1 MGRGINKALR
11 LFKKSKIEDIKSG
24 KEKSFTDLKTFKSLF
39 KRKFAPLYKQKVE
52 EVNLKQFKADW
63 EYKSGMNL
71 DAPVGLSKEEKEGI
85 LKGHYTKRELKN
97 LARKISGGN
106 KEMQKWLTGVKFNEK
121 GEIIGGKGYRKNKRI
136 IAGEVSEAYDKMKG
150 GVHDKYRFKDP
161 FDEGWTQSLD
171 RPSLPKEVWDEEYNP
186 TPPPITPPTVDLIT
200 PEITPTKLDI
210 DIDKYSLEKSVRT
223 KTTDGRPMTPWEI
236 WFGQQPPGT
245 TQKYPGDSGTP
256 NSKPVPP
263 GEFSIEFIPGISGTP
278 PTTTTQTNYIVTK
291 NGVPLGDLNPKKQAH
306 LYKQARREY
315 LKTAVGEDK
324 LQLLFYEEYGP
335 NGSRDEFDT
344 FKQEYLNSQI
354 EPDTKNNK

>member
-85 LKGHYTKRELKN
+85 LKGQYTKRELKN
-97 LARKISGGN
+97 LAEKISGGN
-106 KEMQKWLTGVKFNEK
+106 KEMKKWLTGVKFNEK

-136 IAGEVSEAYDKMKG
+136 IAGEVDEAYDKMKG

-161 FDEGWTQSLD
+161 FDKGWTQSLD

-200 PEITPTKLDI
+200 PEITPTKLDVTLPQYQIEKTTGEKLIPGTPGHWLNWFKIQRKIPNNIGNTVVYPPTGKEYIIELGGDTVPGTPGEVISTQDYSITRDGQPI
-210 DIDKYSLEKSVRT
+210 DIGGLSDYERKSIFRDA
-223 KTTDGRPMTPWEI
+223 K
-236 WFGQQPPGT
+236 
-245 TQKYPGDSGTP
+245 
-256 NSKPVPP
+256 
-263 GEFSIEFIPGISGTP
+263 
-278 PTTTTQTNYIVTK
+278 
-291 NGVPLGDLNPKKQAH
+291 
-306 LYKQARREY
+306 REY
-315 LKTAVGEDK
+315 LKTADPADQAKMYFEEFGYDK
-324 LQLLFYEEYGP
+324 GW
-335 NGSRDEFDT
+335 DEFLEW
-344 FKQEYLNSQI
+344 KKS
-354 EPDTKNNK
+354 NK